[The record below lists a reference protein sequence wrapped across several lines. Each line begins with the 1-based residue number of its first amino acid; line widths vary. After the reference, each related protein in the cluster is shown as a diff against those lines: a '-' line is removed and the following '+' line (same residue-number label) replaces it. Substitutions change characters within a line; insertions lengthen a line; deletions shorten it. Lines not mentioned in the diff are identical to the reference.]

1 MSYIVLMKTWRCIL
15 GLMLLASS
23 IHALRAE
30 SRPLT
35 AEEIIDKT
43 VRKASSSNSTNR
55 RAAYNYSKQ
64 SITEKVDGDGHVTE
78 RKEKRLQFEGGRGKV
93 VQIKING
100 RMLSPEELKA
110 EQQQIAE
117 EDAKMTQSSNLSR
130 RSDNWEQLLTPELMR
145 RYSYR
150 LIGEEE
156 VSGRKAY
163 VLMFRPGSEDLPV
176 NQLTDRV
183 VNQLTG
189 KLWIDAQD
197 FEIAQADLWLLED
210 VTLWGG
216 ILGSLKKFDYHI
228 ERVRLEDGVW
238 ANRLTRGE
246 FRGRKFLGSMF
257 VRTRSECSDFRKTV
271 AKR

>member
-1 MSYIVLMKTWRCIL
+1 
-15 GLMLLASS
+15 
-23 IHALRAE
+23 
-30 SRPLT
+30 
-35 AEEIIDKT
+35 
-43 VRKASSSNSTNR
+43 
-55 RAAYNYSKQ
+55 
-64 SITEKVDGDGHVTE
+64 
-78 RKEKRLQFEGGRGKV
+78 
-93 VQIKING
+93 
-100 RMLSPEELKA
+100 
-110 EQQQIAE
+110 
-117 EDAKMTQSSNLSR
+117 
-130 RSDNWEQLLTPELMR
+130 LMR

-156 VSGRKAY
+156 VNGRKAY